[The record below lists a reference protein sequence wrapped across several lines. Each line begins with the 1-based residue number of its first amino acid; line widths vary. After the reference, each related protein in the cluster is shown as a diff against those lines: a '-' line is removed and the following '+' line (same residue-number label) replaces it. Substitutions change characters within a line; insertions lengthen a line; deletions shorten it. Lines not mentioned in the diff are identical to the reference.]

1 MLNTGLDFGNAL
13 TVEKRFAVDQD
24 GKVSGL
30 NDFIVNFDFKKN
42 KDTLKAKIL
51 DYGLSRII
59 SEDEVA
65 NTMKGTP
72 AYLAP
77 EVLMKGT
84 GYTSSCDVWS
94 VGTML
99 FEMLNGFHPFRGKNT
114 EEILRKIQIG
124 TYEFRADVS
133 VSDLGR
139 DFLKGCLKYD
149 VKDRF
154 TWQQIFND
162 PYLRLDNSSNFKK

>member
-1 MLNTGLDFGNAL
+1 MVHRDLKLLNTGLDFGNAL
-13 TVEKRFAVDQD
+13 TVEKRFAVDQE

-30 NDFIVNFDFKKN
+30 NDFIVNFDFKKDQ
-42 KDTLKAKIL
+42 DTLKAKIL

-65 NTMKGTP
+65 DTLLGTP
-72 AYLAP
+72 AYIAP
-77 EVLMKGT
+77 EVLERG

-114 EEILRKIQIG
+114 NEILRKI
-124 TYEFRADVS
+124 
-133 VSDLGR
+133 
-139 DFLKGCLKYD
+139 
-149 VKDRF
+149 
-154 TWQQIFND
+154 
-162 PYLRLDNSSNFKK
+162 